1 MARPLIRTWRGSLQ
15 LRVVAVT
22 LVASTLMV
30 GAFGLIAA
38 KSISD
43 GLVDQRVE
51 SSVDVLESGREQAVK
66 ELSALAGSQDTWL
79 PRVATELVKTLAS
92 QPGSGN
98 SPYEVLLVP
107 GPTMVDLDAAYHDGF
122 GHPAVATSMS
132 VPDDLRALVSDGR
145 AGKKFVETTIDDKP
159 TRPYVVFGTPL
170 RIANWGSFQLY
181 YFFPLDDE
189 AESSAIVGRTLFIGG
204 TALVLLL
211 AVLAALV
218 TRLVVT
224 PVRVAARTAQR
235 LSAGLLHERMTVK
248 GADDLARLAGSFNL
262 MAENLQ
268 QQIVRLEEMSRLQRR
283 FTSDVSHEL
292 RTPLTTVRMAADL
305 LHFSREDFPPEA
317 ARSAELL
324 QDELNR
330 FEDLLGELLEI
341 SRFDAGF
348 AQLDADAVDLNPIVR
363 SVVASFDSLAERC
376 AVEVRVKIPQAPTI
390 AEVDGRR
397 VQRVL
402 RNLVGNAVE
411 HAEGNPVDVELA
423 ASDTAVAVTVRDRGV
438 GLKPGEEKLV
448 FNRFW
453 RADPSRAR
461 QTGGTGLG
469 LSISVEDAKLH
480 GGWLE
485 AAGEPGAGSVFRLT
499 LPMRSG
505 DRLLSSPLALTVG
518 GPGDDAGDNDEH
530 EPQEA
535 AGGVHSG

>member
-1 MARPLIRTWRGSLQ
+1 MARPIIRTWRGSLQ
-15 LRVVAVT
+15 LRVVAITLITSTV
-22 LVASTLMV
+22 LVAM
-30 GAFGLIAA
+30 FGLVVG
-38 KSISD
+38 KSITD
-43 GLVDQRVE
+43 GLMDNKIDNSR
-51 SSVDVLESGREQAVK
+51 DVLEDGRQQAIK
-66 ELSALAGSQDTWL
+66 ELSGLVGAQDTAL
-79 PRVATELVKTLAS
+79 PRVATELVKTLAT
-92 QPGSGN
+92 QPGQAGSQ
-98 SPYEVLLVP
+98 YEVLLVP
-107 GPTMVDLDAAYHDGF
+107 DPDMGEAVAPFRDGF
-122 GHPAVATSMS
+122 GHPAAAAS
-132 VPDDLRALVSDGR
+132 VEVPADLRGMVADGR
-145 AGKKFVETTIDDKP
+145 SGYQPITTTVDDEP
-159 TRPYVVFGTPL
+159 ARPFLVFGTPL
-170 RIANWGSFQLY
+170 NTNSIKFQLY
-181 YFFPLDDE
+181 YFFPLDNE
-189 AESSAIVGRTLFIGG
+189 TGVSGLVSTTLFLGG

-305 LHFSREDFPPEA
+305 LHSSREDFPPEA

-348 AQLDADAVDLNPIVR
+348 AQLDSDAVDLNPIVR
-363 SVVASFDSLAERC
+363 SVAESFGALADRCGVELRVNVPAVAT
-376 AVEVRVKIPQAPTI
+376 V

-402 RNLVGNAVE
+402 RNLIGNAVE
-411 HAEGNPVDVELA
+411 HAEGRPVDVELA
-423 ASDTAVAVTVRDRGV
+423 ASDTAVAVTVRDRGI

-485 AAGEPGAGSVFRLT
+485 AVGEPGVGSVFRLT

-505 DRLLSSPLALTVG
+505 DRLLSSPLTLTL
-518 GPGDDAGDNDEH
+518 DEPAPDTNPDH
-530 EPQEA
+530 EAREA